1 MRLSIKSEPQE
12 THRVVTVEDDD
23 HEPTEMFRG
32 SRRKCQSFI
41 NKEGLITLEIKII
54 SDNPLLFK

>member
-12 THRVVTVEDDD
+12 THRVVTVEDD

-32 SRRKCQSFI
+32 SKRECESFI
-41 NKEGLITLEIKII
+41 KLSGLITLTIEEI
-54 SDNPLLFK
+54 

>member
-32 SRRKCQSFI
+32 SKRECEVFIKQS
-41 NKEGLITLEIKII
+41 GLITLTIEE
-54 SDNPLLFK
+54 L

>member
-12 THRVVTVEDDD
+12 THRVVTVEDDN

-32 SRRKCQSFI
+32 SKRSCEVYIKQS
-41 NKEGLITLEIKII
+41 ELITLTIEE
-54 SDNPLLFK
+54 L